1 MTGPL
6 EGRTAIVT
14 GAGRGIGRATALALA
29 RLGAAVV
36 VNDIG
41 RGEDGAPTAEGVA
54 GEIRASGG
62 RAAASTDSVT
72 DWDGAARMVELARDE
87 LGGLH
92 ILVNNAGI
100 AFSGSPW
107 EIDAESFDRIVA
119 THVQGSFYCAR
130 HALGPMREQGWGR
143 IVNLVSRAGI
153 TGMPS
158 SLPYAVGKGGVF
170 GLTNALSRDV
180 DGSGITVNAVNPAST
195 GTPMVARALEQL
207 AGLGEEG
214 RARAESLRAQM
225 QSPDQVAVAIA
236 SLCLPAAG
244 SINGQV
250 FLVEHNRIG
259 LFQPLSVTQQVE
271 RDAPW
276 TAEALCEA
284 LAKLE
289 LHGLAD
295 AYSGGGEEKA

>member
-1 MTGPL
+1 MSREL
-6 EGRTAIVT
+6 AGRTALVT
-14 GAGRGIGRATALALA
+14 GAGGGIGRATAHAFA

-41 RGEDGAPTAEGVA
+41 RDGDGASTAERVA
-54 GEIRASGG
+54 LEIRTAGG

-72 DWDGAARMVELARDE
+72 DWEGAGRMVELGQREFGSLD
-87 LGGLH
+87 

-100 AFSGSPW
+100 GFSGVPW
-107 EIDAESFDRIVA
+107 DIDAETFDRVVS

-130 HALGPMREQGWGR
+130 HALGPMRERGWGR

-153 TGMPS
+153 TGMPGTV
-158 SLPYAVGKGGVF
+158 PYAVGKGGVF

-195 GTPMVARALEQL
+195 GTPMVEAALARLQAMGE
-207 AGLGEEG
+207 AGRK
-214 RARAESLRAQM
+214 RAQSLLAQM
-225 QSPDQVAVAIA
+225 QTPEQVAVVIA
-236 SLCLPAAG
+236 SLCLPAAAP
-244 SINGQV
+244 INGQV

-259 LFQPLSVTQQVE
+259 LFQPLTVTQDVE
-271 RDAPW
+271 REEPW
-276 TAEALCEA
+276 TPEALCEA
-284 LAKLE
+284 LGELE

-295 AYSGGGEEKA
+295 AYS

>member
-1 MTGPL
+1 MTEAL
-6 EGRTAIVT
+6 AGRTAIVT

-41 RGEDGAPTAEGVA
+41 RDEGGAATADGVA
-54 GEIRASGG
+54 EEIRAAGG
-62 RAAASTDSVT
+62 RAAANTDSVT
-72 DWDGAARMVELARDE
+72 DWEGAARMVA
-87 LGGLH
+87 LGQSEFGSLD

-100 AFSGSPW
+100 AFSGSAW
-107 EIDAESFDRIVA
+107 DIDAERFDRIVA

-153 TGMPS
+153 TGMPN
-158 SLPYAVGKGGVF
+158 SLPYGVGKGGVF

-180 DGSGITVNAVNPAST
+180 DGSGITVNAVNPSST
-195 GTPMVARALEQL
+195 GTPMVAKALENL
-207 AGLGEEG
+207 AALGEEG
-214 RARAESLRAQM
+214 RQRAESLRAKM

-236 SLCLPAAG
+236 SLCLPSAG
-244 SINGQV
+244 HINGQI
-250 FLVEHNRIG
+250 FLVEHNKIG
-259 LFQPLSVTQQVE
+259 LFQPLTITQDVD
-271 RDAPW
+271 RADPW
-276 TAEALCEA
+276 TPEALCEA
-284 LAKLE
+284 LGKLE

-295 AYSGGGEEKA
+295 AYSGGGPKA